1 MNHIAEY
8 FATTNATQRTK
19 TIRAAKFPKKVEVA
33 SYTQIRKPLRDALS
47 QSDFGRDDLDFL
59 ADRLDDKARRESGYN
74 RDEALRCVRAVRA
87 FQGTFNPKSFSRITI
102 SPSSKMLFK
111 KVEGV
116 KLNVSL
122 DAQVSATK
130 DDVTNSGGIV
140 LLYAFSA
147 GRGSLRDRLTTTSGL
162 ILWALEGGQIEPLPR
177 LCMAA
182 DLAEHDVVKASASH
196 ARFRERVTESC
207 KEIAARWDDV
217 EPPTDYD
224 GPDWR

>member
-1 MNHIAEY
+1 MAEY

-33 SYTQIRKPLRDALS
+33 SYTQIRKPLREALS
-47 QSDFGRDDLDFL
+47 QPDFGRDQLNFL
-59 ADRLDDKARRESGYN
+59 ADRLEDKGRRESGYN
-74 RDEALRCVRAVRA
+74 RDEALRCLRAVRA
-87 FQGTFNPKSFSRITI
+87 FQETFNPKSFSRITI
-102 SPSSKMLFK
+102 SPNPRPIFT

-122 DAQVSATK
+122 DAQTTATK

-147 GRGSLRDRLTTTSGL
+147 DRGSLKERLATTAGL
-162 ILWALEGGQIEPLPR
+162 ILWALEGGQMEPLPR

-182 DLAEHDVVKASASH
+182 DLAGREIIKASASH
-196 ARFRERVTESC
+196 SRFRERVAESC

-217 EPPTDYD
+217 EPPSDYD